1 MTGNAVGG
9 FIQRAEDCRKYAFGT
24 LSIIGR
30 DEDTPPYKIVGCW
43 IFRGQEVPQEMQA
56 VDDYSYYNW
65 TKVDT
70 SVAASRKRVEALF
83 TADVLNGADETIIDR
98 RYFK

>member
-9 FIQRAEDCRKYAFGT
+9 FIQRAEDVRKYGFGV
-24 LSIIGR
+24 LNIIGK
-30 DEDTPPYKIVGCW
+30 DEDTPPYKIVGSW
-43 IFRGQEVPQEMQA
+43 VFRGQEIPKEMQDC
-56 VDDYSYYNW
+56 DDCSYYNW

-70 SVAASRKRVEALF
+70 AKPDVRKRLTALF
-83 TADVLNGADETIIDR
+83 TADALGPDENVIDR